1 MLSRE
6 RPERELCV
14 QSAAFVYA
22 LLWWPTVAWHGA
34 KWRLCSK
41 LCSPWEIGKPR
52 KDAGVLELV
61 ALIARYA
68 VLLTKQ
74 ATSLA
79 SFGFLELTAIA
90 LALASIGATAKAAVN
105 AWGVE
110 EEEEEE

>member
-1 MLSRE
+1 M
-6 RPERELCV
+6 

-34 KWRLCSK
+34 KWRLCSQ

-68 VLLTKQ
+68 RDDPGEYVPRAVQHADLKWV
-74 ATSLA
+74 
-79 SFGFLELTAIA
+79 
-90 LALASIGATAKAAVN
+90 IGKSC
-105 AWGVE
+105 W
-110 EEEEEE
+110 